1 MVRRSTP
8 LESAFQKKVIDYI
21 ESRGG
26 YKIKIHASSYQTEGE
41 PDIVCCYKGRFC
53 AFELKQGSK
62 LSDLQIIKLEMI
74 RESGGIAM
82 EVKDIN
88 QIKEVFDRIDEDANI
103 HRV

>member
-1 MVRRSTP
+1 MVRRKTQ
-8 LESAFQKKVIDYI
+8 LESAFQNKVIKYI
-21 ESRGG
+21 EERGG

>member
-1 MVRRSTP
+1 MVRRKTQ
-8 LESAFQKKVIDYI
+8 LESAFQSKVIKYI
-21 ESRGG
+21 EERGG

-74 RESGGIAM
+74 RKSGGIAM

>member
-1 MVRRSTP
+1 VVRRKTQ
-8 LESAFQKKVIDYI
+8 LESVFQNKVIKYI
-21 ESRGG
+21 EERGG

-74 RESGGIAM
+74 RKSGGIAM

-103 HRV
+103 YRV

>member
-41 PDIVCCYKGRFC
+41 PDIVCCYRGRFC
-53 AFELKQGSK
+53 AFELKQGSV

-74 RESGGIAM
+74 RKSGGIAM

-88 QIKEVFDRIDEDANI
+88 QIKVVFDKIDEDANI
-103 HRV
+103 SRV

>member
-1 MVRRSTP
+1 VVRRKTQ
-8 LESAFQKKVIDYI
+8 LESAFQNKVIKYI
-21 ESRGG
+21 EERGG

-103 HRV
+103 YRV

>member
-1 MVRRSTP
+1 MVRRKTQ
-8 LESAFQKKVIDYI
+8 LESAFQNKVIKYI
-21 ESRGG
+21 EERGG

-74 RESGGIAM
+74 RKSGGIAM

-103 HRV
+103 YRV

>member
-1 MVRRSTP
+1 MVRRKTQ
-8 LESAFQKKVIDYI
+8 LESAFQNKVIKYI
-21 ESRGG
+21 EERGG

-103 HRV
+103 RRV

>member
-1 MVRRSTP
+1 MVRRKTQ
-8 LESAFQKKVIDYI
+8 LESAFQNKVIKYI
-21 ESRGG
+21 EERGG

-74 RESGGIAM
+74 RKSGGIAM